1 MWRNRKIR
9 KSVRKSLTYP
19 PERSCH
25 IRGDNDSGGQEAFM
39 WIERAFDTQHSW
51 GLGDT
56 GIDEW
61 QAGPE
66 KLLRHW
72 ESRADIC

>member
-1 MWRNRKIR
+1 
-9 KSVRKSLTYP
+9 
-19 PERSCH
+19 
-25 IRGDNDSGGQEAFM
+25 M
-39 WIERAFDTQHSW
+39 WIESAVDTQHSW